1 MQKKVGNTILQD
13 LRVMDNV
20 EIDGQTGTPSY
31 RDAATHLKREEEQ
44 RARAKRLNCS
54 MVQNKKNRKNSHLII
69 FCRGSELS
77 EQASK

>member
-44 RARAKRLNCS
+44 RARAKRLNRS